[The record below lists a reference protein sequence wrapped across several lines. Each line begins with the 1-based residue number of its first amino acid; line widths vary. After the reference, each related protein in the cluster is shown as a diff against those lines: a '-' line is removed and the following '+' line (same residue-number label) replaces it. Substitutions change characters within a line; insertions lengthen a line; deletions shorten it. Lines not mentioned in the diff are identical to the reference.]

1 MRLGKFLDERLDTIP
16 KEVEIIIMLEDPDSN
31 DVEEVIVNCEV
42 LTEPTEMEGGYLFHQ
57 GGFKL
62 EGYEFSPFRW
72 KGKSYS
78 RSTRFPSELLSFVN
92 YNLTANETRR
102 MERALEKN
110 DVRTLYDFLEI
121 SIENTLQ
128 DKMSDYDVPVH
139 RYPRVR

>member
-16 KEVEIIIMLEDPDSN
+16 KEVEVIIMLDDPDSN
-31 DVEEVIVNCEV
+31 DTEEVIVNCEV

-62 EGYEFSPFRW
+62 DGYEFRPFRW
-72 KGKSYS
+72 KGKTYPK
-78 RSTRFPSELLSFVN
+78 STRFPAEVLPFVN
-92 YNLTANETRR
+92 FNLAPNEMRKI
-102 MERALEKN
+102 ERALEKN

-121 SIENTLQ
+121 SIEHEVE

-139 RYPRVR
+139 RYPRAR